1 MAKAAVLFGLSWL
14 AQSALAKDVHLSW
27 NITWVNAAPNGYS
40 RPVIGINGEWP
51 CPQVDVDLGDRLI
64 VDVYN
69 GLGNQTTG
77 IHWHGFRQYMTGTM
91 DGSSD
96 VTQCPLAPGSRMT
109 YDFMANQTGTY
120 WYHSHNMGQ
129 YPDGLRGSL
138 IVHDPLTPI
147 EFDDEFTLTFT
158 DWYNEQMPTLLNI
171 YQSEENGDANGGLEP
186 LPDATLINDASD
198 AKIKVEPNKTYL
210 VHIVCLGNWPGHTWF
225 FEGHDMTVVEVDGVY
240 TVPYPVSDKKLRV
253 TTGQRMSVLIRTK
266 PDISRN
272 YAIWDTADI
281 NMMFFYENRDIP
293 EGFNPNATAWLVYD
307 EAKELPP
314 APPVHNLDPNL
325 DFVDDVEFVPLDKEP
340 LLEPV
345 DKQIILHTGSKEIN
359 GISRF
364 TVNGQTY
371 RAPEV
376 PTLYTAL
383 TADDPTDESIYGQV
397 NPMVVNYGE
406 VVEIVINNHH
416 ANLHPWHLH
425 GHQFQVLQRSAVDGG
440 MFNGYF
446 ANISSTP
453 VQRDTIMV
461 QNNGH
466 SVIRFRADNPG
477 IWLLHCHIE
486 WHVESGLVAT
496 LIEAPDHINMTI
508 PKDHKQICSSYGAPT
523 SGNAD
528 GNTGD
533 TVVVPQLTPGD
544 DGASWDRSQSPGP
557 EKSPSSLQ
565 VVNPP
570 APSPQVASAPA
581 ANPQSITAATGPG
594 YIKPDPTSEATLG
607 SISPVTSVP
616 YTPATTNYIT
626 PDPTPQPTPVSSISS
641 TSEPIRDSPSPHTA
655 NSRPRPTHEWPGA
668 APFWKPEPHDHKG
681 HWHTKGDPDAPPKPE
696 NTLIVPAVEDDD
708 FFSLDFFR
716 KAEE

>member
-27 NITWVNAAPNGYS
+27 NITWVNAAPNGHS

-96 VTQCPLAPGSRMT
+96 VTQCPLAPGSKMT

-138 IVHDPLTPI
+138 IVHDPVPPI
-147 EFDDEFTLTFT
+147 GFDDEFTLTFT

-171 YQSEENGDANGGLEP
+171 YQSEANGDAYGGREP
-186 LPDATLINDASD
+186 LPNATLINDASD

-240 TVPYPVSDKKLRV
+240 TVPYPVSDKKLRI

-272 YAIWDTADI
+272 YAIWDTTDV
-281 NMMFFYENRDIP
+281 NMMFFYEHRDIP
-293 EGFNPNATAWLVYD
+293 AGFNPNATAWLVYD

-314 APPVHNLDPNL
+314 APPVHNLDPSL
-325 DFVDDVEFVPLDKEP
+325 DFIDDVEFVPLDREP

-345 DKQIILHTGSKEIN
+345 DKQIILHTGSAEIN
-359 GISRF
+359 GVSRF
-364 TVNGQTY
+364 TINRQTY

-383 TADDPTDESIYGQV
+383 TADDPMDEAIYGQV

-416 ANLHPWHLH
+416 SNLHPWHLH
-425 GHQFQVLQRSAVDGG
+425 GHRFQVLQRSAVDGG

-446 ANISSTP
+446 TNISSSP

-466 SVIRFRADNPG
+466 SVIRFRADNPDKF
-477 IWLLHCHIE
+477 
-486 WHVESGLVAT
+486 
-496 LIEAPDHINMTI
+496 P
-508 PKDHKQICSSYGAPT
+508 
-523 SGNAD
+523 
-528 GNTGD
+528 NTN
-533 TVVVPQLTPGD
+533 
-544 DGASWDRSQSPGP
+544 R
-557 EKSPSSLQ
+557 
-565 VVNPP
+565 N
-570 APSPQVASAPA
+570 
-581 ANPQSITAATGPG
+581 
-594 YIKPDPTSEATLG
+594 
-607 SISPVTSVP
+607 
-616 YTPATTNYIT
+616 
-626 PDPTPQPTPVSSISS
+626 
-641 TSEPIRDSPSPHTA
+641 
-655 NSRPRPTHEWPGA
+655 
-668 APFWKPEPHDHKG
+668 
-681 HWHTKGDPDAPPKPE
+681 
-696 NTLIVPAVEDDD
+696 
-708 FFSLDFFR
+708 
-716 KAEE
+716 